1 MFLFILKVADV
12 SAVASIISLFHQ
24 RYVEFTPLFK
34 KTFVKNF
41 EGINCKDEEKV
52 FFFLF
57 IIFHKELLENIF
69 SFSAEHLF

>member
-52 FFFLF
+52 CFFYLLF
-57 IIFHKELLENIF
+57 SIK
-69 SFSAEHLF
+69 SC

>member
-1 MFLFILKVADV
+1 MNIFYSQVADV

-52 FFFLF
+52 LYIFL
-57 IIFHKELLENIF
+57 
-69 SFSAEHLF
+69 LFA

>member
-1 MFLFILKVADV
+1 MSLSILKVADV

-52 FFFLF
+52 CLF
-57 IIFHKELLENIF
+57 YLLF
-69 SFSAEHLF
+69 SIKSC